1 MDSYPYSEWARLIGV
16 PVEVRKGLHTVRSGV
31 VDNAMPDSSAV
42 WIAGD
47 ANGGRALFT
56 AADGYEV
63 WISPRKLDGNLCY
76 RMAASHLPGAPRLG

>member
-16 PVEVRKGLHTVRSGV
+16 PVEVRKGRRTVRSGV